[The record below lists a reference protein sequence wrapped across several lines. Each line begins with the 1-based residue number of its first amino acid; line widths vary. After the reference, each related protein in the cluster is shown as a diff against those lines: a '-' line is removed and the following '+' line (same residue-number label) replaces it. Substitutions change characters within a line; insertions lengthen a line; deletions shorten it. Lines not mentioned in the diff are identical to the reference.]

1 MNLSVIKEK
10 LLEMGKG
17 MGLQVQEE
25 KADSLVLHSQIV
37 AKEYFD
43 NTVYFRVVVF
53 SSGTLHMFLT
63 FDPIEKTYDN
73 LFLINAFNSENPWFR
88 AYVANINDKDYFELH
103 YSSVALEKEDQ
114 VIDTVG
120 FLLNELLSENVL
132 KYLNPILRNEQ

>member
-25 KADSLVLHSQIV
+25 KADSLILHSQIV

-73 LFLINAFNSENPWFR
+73 LFLINVFNSENPWFR